1 VALGIRLEAET
12 EIRRWTDAR
21 RHGRIYVGRM
31 LTSNTLKYLAA
42 LTAVL
47 FALAA
52 LIGENN
58 DVLWIV
64 DDIVWFGF
72 LLCALVL
79 VVLSAGVLVRSVK
92 RSQRA
97 QS

>member
-1 VALGIRLEAET
+1 
-12 EIRRWTDAR
+12 
-21 RHGRIYVGRM
+21 M
-31 LTSNTLKYLAA
+31 LTAKTLKYLAV

-47 FALAA
+47 FAVGA

-72 LLCALVL
+72 LLSALAL
-79 VVLSAGVLVRSVK
+79 LILSAGVLVRSMK
-92 RSQRA
+92 RSRPQEGRGA
-97 QS
+97 EG